1 MELNKDLKKHKFYD
15 GTANVKSFLEKVH
28 LEASIKGYVDE
39 KRAQFLASRL
49 IGPAFDVYM
58 RLPEDDKKD
67 FDKIK
72 DELSKEFERGQLD
85 REEALSILGNRIQAP
100 DESPHTFAYKLGEL
114 VKLAYPSFAD
124 NVRKEIAKDYYMR
137 GVHPDMQIALKSKE
151 SFKTD
156 DISALAS
163 ETVRLALAGIKSY
176 SKTTDAS
183 QTCSSVE
190 ATPQLLGSADMIN
203 SIADVVVA
211 KLREL
216 PLSGSSTE
224 GQSSNNE
231 VMDSNVVSVNNAG
244 YRSRGRRVGGRR
256 GQSYNRRGTGNGRG
270 GGQVRKCRSC
280 QSTEHLIKDCPTR
293 FCQAC
298 GQRGHDQFDQR
309 CQNYC

>member
-1 MELNKDLKKHKFYD
+1 
-15 GTANVKSFLEKVH
+15 
-28 LEASIKGYVDE
+28 
-39 KRAQFLASRL
+39 
-49 IGPAFDVYM
+49 
-58 RLPEDDKKD
+58 
-67 FDKIK
+67 
-72 DELSKEFERGQLD
+72 
-85 REEALSILGNRIQAP
+85 
-100 DESPHTFAYKLGEL
+100 
-114 VKLAYPSFAD
+114 
-124 NVRKEIAKDYYMR
+124 MR
-137 GVHPDMQIALKSKE
+137 GVHPDMQISLKSKE

-190 ATPQLLGSADMIN
+190 ATPQLLGSADIIN

-244 YRSRGRRVGGRR
+244 YRSRGRCVGGRR

-270 GGQVRKCRSC
+270 GGQERKCRSC

-298 GQRGHDQFDQR
+298 GLRGHDQFDQW